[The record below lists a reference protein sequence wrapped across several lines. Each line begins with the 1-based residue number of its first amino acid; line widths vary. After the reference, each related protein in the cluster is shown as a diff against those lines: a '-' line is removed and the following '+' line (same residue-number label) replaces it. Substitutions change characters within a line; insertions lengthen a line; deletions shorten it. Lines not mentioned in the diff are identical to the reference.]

1 MTPSSRA
8 FSKCVDRNQEGIAA
22 EKAGDLDSAI
32 ALYEANV
39 AAHFEGSHPYDRLR
53 IIYTKQKRW
62 DDAMRVCRAYIQ
74 FGQAGDVTRPL
85 KEKLRRF
92 ILEHG
97 GTLDP
102 SEEAVLAPA
111 PKPQMDTRP
120 APPLSRTGQ
129 LTPQI
134 RMTNQGIEIG
144 LGHGPRP
151 RLMASPTADQ
161 AKPKRCY
168 VYAHQ
173 SLDGVPFYIG
183 KGQDGRAWSKDRDAN
198 WQRFV
203 KTRLAGKYK
212 VVVLADNL
220 TERQAEE
227 LESDWITQEADTLVN
242 WISPGRRT
250 DFEANARYH
259 QLRNAN
265 HLLIEQAQTRE
276 KTDLAGA
283 IEMYRRA
290 MDAAAEYV
298 FLVDEQ
304 GLVAELLREGREAN
318 GYSGEVRA
326 LDRLTMG
333 LLKLGQ
339 VDEAKAA
346 ADAYFGR
353 YRADISSSTGV
364 RIRERLL
371 KATIG

>member
-8 FSKCVDRNQEGIAA
+8 FSKCVDRNQEGIVA
-22 EKAGDLDSAI
+22 EKAGDLDAAI

-62 DDAMRVCRAYIQ
+62 DDAIRVCRAYIQ

-92 ILEHG
+92 ILEHD

-102 SEEAVLAPA
+102 NEEAVLAPA
-111 PKPQMDTRP
+111 PKPQIDARP
-120 APPLSRTGQ
+120 APPVSREGQ
-129 LTPQI
+129 LTPQV
-134 RMTNQGIEIG
+134 RMTNQGIEIS
-144 LGHGPRP
+144 LGRRPRP
-151 RLMASPTADQ
+151 RLTASPTADQ
-161 AKPKRCY
+161 VKPKHCY
-168 VYAHQ
+168 IYAHQ

-203 KTRLAGKYK
+203 NTHLSGQYK
-212 VVVLADNL
+212 VVILADNL

-227 LESDWITQEADTLVN
+227 LESDWIAQEADTLVN

-265 HLLIEQAQTRE
+265 RLLIERAQTRE
-276 KTDLAGA
+276 KTDLVDA

-290 MDAAAEYV
+290 IDAAAEYV
-298 FLVDEQ
+298 FLEDEQ
-304 GLVAELLREGREAN
+304 GLVAELMREGREEA

-346 ADAYFGR
+346 ADAYFDR
-353 YRADISSSTGV
+353 YRADISSPTGA
-364 RIRERLL
+364 RIRERLQ
-371 KATIG
+371 KAKTG